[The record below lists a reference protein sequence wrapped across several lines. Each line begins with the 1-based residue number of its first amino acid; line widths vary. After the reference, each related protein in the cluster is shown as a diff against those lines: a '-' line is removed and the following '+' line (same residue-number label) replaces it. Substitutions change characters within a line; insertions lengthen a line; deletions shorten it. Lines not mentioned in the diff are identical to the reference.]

1 MATSLEAR
9 APFLDRDVIELAF
22 RMPGSLKLKGTTR
35 KHILKQAMKGILPDS
50 ILERRKEGFSIPMK
64 NWLKRE
70 LRPLMEDLLSEE
82 RIRRQGLF
90 RWKTVDRYLKEHLAG
105 QANHAHKLFP
115 LMVFSR
121 WTEEFLG

>member
-1 MATSLEAR
+1 MA
-9 APFLDRDVIELAF
+9 FQI
-22 RMPGSLKLKGTTR
+22 PGSLKLKGMTR
-35 KHILKQAMKGILPDS
+35 KHILKRAMKGILPDS

-90 RWKTVDRYLKEHLAG
+90 RWQTVDRYLAEHLAG

-115 LMVFSR
+115 LMVLSR